1 MRTRRQALSLALA
14 ASVVAPSV
22 RAQTGAAWR
31 PARPIRLVV
40 PFAPGGSN
48 DIVGRIIAEAAGQIL
63 GQTIVIENRAGAG
76 SVIGAEAVA
85 RAAPDGYT
93 LLINSSHPTVP
104 AIVARVPYD
113 TVNDF
118 AGVAIAGFS
127 PYVLVINPQQPARS
141 AQELVALLKANP
153 GRLNQATAGIGSG
166 VHVAG
171 ELFRTITKVE
181 VELVHYRGGG
191 PSVAALVAGEAQFGT
206 PTMASSI
213 GQTRGGGLRPLA
225 VLAEQRSP
233 ALPDVPSAP
242 EAGIPGVV
250 LEEYFP
256 ILAPAGTPAPVLAAL
271 GNAFRTA
278 IQQSSAKL
286 NEMAGVAPRGGFDT
300 PEQVMKLV
308 REDVERYKTILQAA
322 GVKPE

>member
-1 MRTRRQALSLALA
+1 M
-14 ASVVAPSV
+14 V
-22 RAQTGAAWR
+22 R
-31 PARPIRLVV
+31 
-40 PFAPGGSN
+40 
-48 DIVGRIIAEAAGQIL
+48 
-63 GQTIVIENRAGAG
+63 
-76 SVIGAEAVA
+76 
-85 RAAPDGYT
+85 
-93 LLINSSHPTVP
+93 NS
-104 AIVARVPYD
+104 
-113 TVNDF
+113 
-118 AGVAIAGFS
+118 
-127 PYVLVINPQQPARS
+127 
-141 AQELVALLKANP
+141 
-153 GRLNQATAGIGSG
+153 
-166 VHVAG
+166 
-171 ELFRTITKVE
+171 
-181 VELVHYRGGG
+181 
-191 PSVAALVAGEAQFGT
+191 
-206 PTMASSI
+206 
-213 GQTRGGGLRPLA
+213 
-225 VLAEQRSP
+225 SP